1 MITRLII
8 FYLKPFFISGIGMGH
23 SDVIDK
29 SVDDE
34 GIFRNVPK
42 LKQKGCKKQY
52 YDGNQYQL
60 STTLEFDMIQF
71 QVAHQ

>member
-8 FYLKPFFISGIGMGH
+8 FYLKPFFISGIWLGQ
-23 SDVIDK
+23 SVVIDK

-34 GIFRNVPK
+34 RIFRNVSK